1 MSPRWLRLARLIV
14 VVCASGCGSLG
25 FSTSALATAP
35 LVQGEAFSGVGS
47 SSASVSAQVNPEG
60 SLSNYFFE
68 YGTSTAYGSATSPTS
83 LGSGSEVVEVPADLP
98 DLSPAT
104 VYHFRVSV
112 TNSSGETA
120 HGPDDFFTTLPVGLL
135 GLPDRRVY
143 ELVTPAD
150 NHDADVYTPEE
161 NGVADSVES
170 DGFETEL
177 PFQAAADGHAVA
189 YVAAPTS
196 GGNGSAGKGLGN
208 EYVAI
213 RSPAGGWSQRS
224 LQPSAIAIG
233 AGYQAF
239 SSDLSAGFIS
249 GYAIGSVTP
258 GAPEHSIL
266 LYQRNS
272 EDGSYRVLTPTL
284 PANGRFFEAPNVSLP
299 FAGEGPA
306 YAGSSLDLSHVL
318 FEVNNILTLDAVEGA
333 DGEQENNLYD
343 SIDGQLHLVN
353 VLPSGQTEDN
363 ATFGSLGNFSH
374 AISDA
379 GNRIFWT
386 DLHNGSLYVRENDSQ
401 PQSPIEGTHCTV
413 SSDACTVQ
421 VDASQGAGNSGGGH
435 FWTASANGSKV
446 FFTDESRL
454 TADSTATAGMPD
466 LYEYNV
472 ETGGMVDLTVAGTGA
487 GEQAAVEGVVGAS
500 EDGGYVYFIAS
511 GSLAPGAIEGQP
523 NLYLRHDGVT
533 KFLTLDDDIPSGIK
547 RRTSEV
553 APDGHSVVFQSALSL
568 TGYDKKGMTE
578 VYVYET
584 EDGGHLFCA
593 SCSPSGEPPL
603 PGSYLPVSDGN
614 LHADQWV
621 SEDGTRVFFNSTQSL
636 VAEDTNGQQDVYEWE
651 RDGAGSCQGAEGC
664 LYLLSGGTSADSS
677 WLLDAS
683 VSGDD
688 AFVITRAQLAP
699 QDQNEVFDVYDARV
713 DGEQPLTP
721 PQCSGSGCQGV
732 PGAPPIFATPSSVT
746 FEGVGNFSRTPSTA
760 VTRKTRA
767 LTKTQK
773 RVRALK
779 ACSRD
784 RLRRKRTRCEERVK
798 NLYAAKPKAKK
809 SAKERV

>member
-1 MSPRWLRLARLIV
+1 MSPRWLRLARLVV

-47 SSASVSAQVNPEG
+47 SSAGVSAQVNPEG
-60 SLSNYFFE
+60 SLSSYFFE

-112 TNSSGETA
+112 TNSSGETV
-120 HGPDDFFTTLPVGLL
+120 HGLDDFFTTLPVGLL

-143 ELVTPAD
+143 ELVTPVD
-150 NHDADVYTPEE
+150 NQDADVYVPEQGKGGGE
-161 NGVADSVES
+161 GES
-170 DGFETEL
+170 EGFTTEM
-177 PFQAAADGHAVA
+177 PFQAAVDGHAVA
-189 YVAAPTS
+189 YAAAPTS
-196 GGNGSAGKGLGN
+196 GGNGSAGNGLGN
-208 EYVAI
+208 EYVAV
-213 RSPAGGWSQRS
+213 RSPAGGWSQRN
-224 LQPSAIAIG
+224 LQPSAIQIG
-233 AGYQAF
+233 VGYQAF

-284 PANGRFFEAPNVSLP
+284 PANGRFFLAPNVP
-299 FAGEGPA
+299 VPVEGYGPA

-318 FEVNNILTLDAVEGA
+318 FEVNNVLTPDAVEGA

-343 SIDGQLHLVN
+343 SINGRLHLVN

-363 ATFGSLGNFSH
+363 ATFGASGNFSH
-374 AISDA
+374 AISDE

-386 DLHNGSLYVRENDSQ
+386 DLNNGSLYVRENDSQ
-401 PQSPIEGTHCTV
+401 PQSPVEGGHCAV
-413 SSDACTVQ
+413 SSGACTVQ
-421 VDASQGAGNSGGGH
+421 VDASQGTGNSGRGH

-454 TADSTATAGMPD
+454 TADSTAAAGKPD

-472 ETGGMVDLTVAGTGA
+472 EIGGLVDLTVAGA
-487 GEQAAVEGVVGAS
+487 GERAAVDGVVGAS
-500 EDGGYVYFIAS
+500 EDGEYVYFIAS

-533 KFLTLDDDIPSGIK
+533 KFVTRDDDIPTEV
-547 RRTSEV
+547 RFRTSEV
-553 APDGHSVVFQSALSL
+553 APNGHSVVFQSGASL
-568 TGYDKKGMTE
+568 TGYDNEGATE

-584 EDGGHLFCA
+584 EGGGHLFCA
-593 SCSPSGEPPL
+593 SCSPSGEPAKSE
-603 PGSYLPVSDGN
+603 SYLPVSYSN
-614 LHADQWV
+614 LRPDQWV
-621 SEDGTRVFFNSTQSL
+621 SEDGTRVFFNSAQPL
-636 VAEDTNGQQDVYEWE
+636 VASDTNGRQDVYEWE
-651 RDGAGSCQGAEGC
+651 RDGAGSCQDAEGC
-664 LYLLSGGTSADSS
+664 IYLLSGGTSVNAS

-683 VSGDD
+683 LSGDD
-688 AFVITRAQLAP
+688 TFVITRAQLAP
-699 QDQNEVFDVYDARV
+699 QDQNEIFDVYDARV

-732 PGAPPIFATPSSVT
+732 PGAPPIFATPSSAT
-746 FEGVGNFSRTPSTA
+746 FEGVGNFSRAPTTT
-760 VTRKTRA
+760 VKRKTRS

-773 RVRALK
+773 LARARK

-784 RLRRKRTRCEERVK
+784 RLRRKRTRCEERAEK
-798 NLYAAKPKAKK
+798 LYAAKTKAKK
-809 SAKERV
+809 SAKERI